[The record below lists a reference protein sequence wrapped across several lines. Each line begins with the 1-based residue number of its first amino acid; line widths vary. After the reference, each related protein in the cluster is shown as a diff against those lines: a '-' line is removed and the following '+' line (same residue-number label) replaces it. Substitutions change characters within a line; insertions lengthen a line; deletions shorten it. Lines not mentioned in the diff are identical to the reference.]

1 MHYNIYVFLR
11 TFGARRKNPIVSAG
25 QNFLKRGTFA
35 TVVKHN
41 FLD

>member
-1 MHYNIYVFLR
+1 MYFY
-11 TFGARRKNPIVSAG
+11 ARLVPGEKNPIVSAG